1 MQKRKIEETM
11 HWKNKLGELDNLPGE
26 TWDKDVAW
34 EKLHQRVEGKP
45 RNKKI
50 IYRYA
55 LIAACLVFALPLYWI
70 VQNKSEKIV
79 VPVKLETM
87 TKFNPASGAV
97 KNKEDSLSAS
107 TSLKK
112 RTANK
117 IDKVK
122 NKLIYK
128 DKIVLPDTLI
138 DGKSNLDSIHLTKE
152 NQFIS
157 PADTTAVLIVKN
169 PIKLKVVHIN
179 ELGKPIAEKIK
190 LAHTPKSF
198 QSRYEERV
206 SNFYSNNTDDNIFR
220 IKLSPHN

>member
-1 MQKRKIEETM
+1 MQNRKIEETM
-11 HWKNKLGELDNLPGE
+11 HWKNKLEELDNLPGE

-55 LIAACLVFALPLYWI
+55 LIAACLVFILPLYWI

-87 TKFNPASGAV
+87 NKFTPRSGRV
-97 KNKEDSLSAS
+97 KNKKDSISVNACP
-107 TSLKK
+107 KK
-112 RTANK
+112 RTTNK

-122 NKLIYK
+122 NK
-128 DKIVLPDTLI
+128 IVLPDTLVNE
-138 DGKSNLDSIHLTKE
+138 KSNPDSIHLTEE
-152 NQFIS
+152 NQIIS

-169 PIKLKVVHIN
+169 PLKLKVVHIN
-179 ELGKPIAEKIK
+179 ELGKPVAEKIK

>member
-1 MQKRKIEETM
+1 MQNRKIEETM
-11 HWKNKLGELDNLPGE
+11 HWKNKLEELDNLPGE

-55 LIAACLVFALPLYWI
+55 LIAACLVFLLSLYWI
-70 VQNKSEKIV
+70 VGNKSEKKAL
-79 VPVKLETM
+79 PAKLETI
-87 TKFNPASGAV
+87 TKLNPASDAV
-97 KNKEDSLSAS
+97 KNKENSISVS
-107 TSLKK
+107 TPKK

-117 IDKVK
+117 IDNIK

-128 DKIVLPDTLI
+128 DKIVLLDTMI
-138 DGKSNLDSIHLTKE
+138 NEKSNPDSIHLTEE

-157 PADTTAVLIVKN
+157 SADTTAVLIVKN
-169 PIKLKVVHIN
+169 PVKLKVVHIN
-179 ELGKPIAEKIK
+179 ELGKPVAEKIK